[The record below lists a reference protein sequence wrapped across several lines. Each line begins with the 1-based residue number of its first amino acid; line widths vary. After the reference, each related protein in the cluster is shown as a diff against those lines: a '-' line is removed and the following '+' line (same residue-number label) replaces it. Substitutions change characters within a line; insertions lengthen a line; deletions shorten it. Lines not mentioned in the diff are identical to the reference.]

1 MNKIDERQFFPHELK
16 ATFVLRRS
24 KAKKPQLV
32 YMLVRLD
39 KQYKFT
45 LNVKVYPNQYNSEL
59 QQAYISNILKP
70 IDNANNKIVN
80 DKINEYKKRFDDFVS
95 YLCETETKDNLIK
108 ILRDFIYKDINM
120 KKNTTNK
127 SNDPISLLKNVIYND
142 QMTESSKGQY
152 IQKINRLED
161 YCNANNIH
169 LSDINEINLDF
180 LYQFRNWYKM
190 QPSKSRA
197 LKKGDKVTLKVVND
211 TVSKIITTLD
221 KLDDT
226 IYNHVEAKLFR
237 YKPYRIVNN
246 TDDNEIALTE
256 DEVIR
261 IFNLELE
268 GKEAKVRDAFIFQC
282 FTSQRYNDIRN
293 FKERFQLINTDE
305 GEMWVV
311 NQQKGKKLVQI
322 SITKIAKFILD
333 RNNSNIEYGDN
344 HITNDILR
352 GIAEKA
358 GMNEEHI
365 YVKNTADGMQ
375 TYKRKR
381 WECMSTHVARRTLV
395 TIARQNEIDD
405 KLTMSATGHTSV
417 SMIDRYDKGNKTKQ
431 SKKFGEQVDN
441 ILSLNNEGKL
451 EANNNSTNYK
461 DNTSITNAQSVICNM
476 TELLEKV
483 KQEAKQEA
491 KQDVFK
497 AQIKEDKKALA
508 LLGAD
513 AIEIVDANT
522 IDDIEQLICKYQKQY
537 VDIGVDP
544 YTIKAIFHNSEYT
557 TFTEKRKQLI
567 KIVEELKK

>member
-405 KLTMSATGHTSV
+405 KLTMSATGHTSI

-451 EANNNSTNYK
+451 EANNNNSINNIDKTNNSNVQNIMY
-461 DNTSITNAQSVICNM
+461 NM
-476 TELLEKV
+476 SEILEKAKEEGQNNALK
-483 KQEAKQEA
+483 KQI
-491 KQDVFK
+491 D
-497 AQIKEDKKALA
+497 EDKQALA
-508 LLGAD
+508 LLGAS
-513 AIEIVDANT
+513 AIEIADANT
-522 IDDIEQLICKYQKQY
+522 IDTIQQLICKYQQPF
-537 VDIGVDP
+537 INLGVDP
-544 YTIKAIFHNSEYT
+544 YSIKALFHNSEYT
-557 TFTEKRKQLI
+557 TIAEKRKQL
-567 KIVEELKK
+567 KEIVEELKK

>member
-24 KAKKPQLV
+24 KTKKPQLV

-127 SNDPISLLKNVIYND
+127 SNDPITVLKNIIHND

-246 TDDNEIALTE
+246 TEDNEIALTE

-261 IFNLELE
+261 IFNLDLE

-352 GIAEKA
+352 SIAEKA

-405 KLTMSATGHTSV
+405 KLTMSATGHTSI

-451 EANNNSTNYK
+451 EANNNNSINNIDKTNNSNVQNIMY
-461 DNTSITNAQSVICNM
+461 NM
-476 TELLEKV
+476 TELLEKAKEEGQNNALK
-483 KQEAKQEA
+483 KQI
-491 KQDVFK
+491 D
-497 AQIKEDKKALA
+497 EDKQALA
-508 LLGAD
+508 LLGAS
-513 AIEIVDANT
+513 AIEIADANT
-522 IDDIEQLICKYQKQY
+522 IDTIQQLICKYQQPF
-537 VDIGVDP
+537 INLGVDP
-544 YTIKAIFHNSEYT
+544 YSIKALFHNSEYT
-557 TFTEKRKQLI
+557 TMAEKRNQLE
-567 KIVEELKK
+567 KIIEELKQ

>member
-1 MNKIDERQFFPHELK
+1 MNKINERQFFPNELK

-24 KAKKPQLV
+24 RAKKPQIV

-95 YLCETETKDNLIK
+95 YLCDTETKDNLIK

-441 ILSLNNEGKL
+441 ILSLNSEGKL

-491 KQDVFK
+491 KQDAFN

-544 YTIKAIFHNSEYT
+544 YAIKAIFHNSEYT

>member
-237 YKPYRIVNN
+237 YKPFRVQNN
-246 TDDNEIALTE
+246 TEDNEIALTE

-282 FTSQRYNDIRN
+282 FTSQRYNDIKN

-451 EANNNSTNYK
+451 EANNNNSINNIDKTNNSNVQNIMY
-461 DNTSITNAQSVICNM
+461 NM
-476 TELLEKV
+476 TELLEKAKEEGQNNALK
-483 KQEAKQEA
+483 KQI
-491 KQDVFK
+491 D
-497 AQIKEDKKALA
+497 EDKQALA
-508 LLGAD
+508 LLGAA
-513 AIEIVDANT
+513 AIEIADANT
-522 IDDIEQLICKYQKQY
+522 IDTIQQLICKYQQPF
-537 VDIGVDP
+537 INLGVDP
-544 YTIKAIFHNSEYT
+544 YFIKALFHNSEYT
-557 TFTEKRKQLI
+557 TMTEKRNQLE
-567 KIVEELKK
+567 KIIEELKQ

>member
-1 MNKIDERQFFPHELK
+1 MNKINERQFFPNELK

-24 KAKKPQLV
+24 RAKKPQIV

-95 YLCETETKDNLIK
+95 YLCDTETKDNLIK

-451 EANNNSTNYK
+451 EANNNNSINNIDKTNNSNVQNIMY
-461 DNTSITNAQSVICNM
+461 NM
-476 TELLEKV
+476 TELLEKAKEEGQNNALK
-483 KQEAKQEA
+483 KQI
-491 KQDVFK
+491 D
-497 AQIKEDKKALA
+497 EDKQALA
-508 LLGAD
+508 LLGAA
-513 AIEIVDANT
+513 AIEIADANT
-522 IDDIEQLICKYQKQY
+522 IDTIQQLICKYQQPF
-537 VDIGVDP
+537 INLGVDP
-544 YTIKAIFHNSEYT
+544 YFIKALFHNSEYT
-557 TFTEKRKQLI
+557 TMTEKRNQLE
-567 KIVEELKK
+567 KIIEELKQ

>member
-45 LNVKVYPNQYNSEL
+45 LNVKVYPKQYNSEL

-70 IDNANNKIVN
+70 IDNINNKIVN

-127 SNDPISLLKNVIYND
+127 SNDPITVLKNIIHND

-246 TDDNEIALTE
+246 TEDNEIALTE

-261 IFNLELE
+261 IFNLDLE

-352 GIAEKA
+352 SIAEKA

-405 KLTMSATGHTSV
+405 KLTMSATGHTSI

-451 EANNNSTNYK
+451 EANNNNSINNIDKTNNSNVQNIMY
-461 DNTSITNAQSVICNM
+461 NM
-476 TELLEKV
+476 TELLEKAKEEGQNNALK
-483 KQEAKQEA
+483 KQI
-491 KQDVFK
+491 D
-497 AQIKEDKKALA
+497 EDKQALA
-508 LLGAD
+508 LLGAS
-513 AIEIVDANT
+513 AIEIADANT
-522 IDDIEQLICKYQKQY
+522 IDTIQQLICKYQQPF
-537 VDIGVDP
+537 INLGVDP
-544 YTIKAIFHNSEYT
+544 YSIKALFHNSEYT
-557 TFTEKRKQLI
+557 TMAEKRNQLE
-567 KIVEELKK
+567 KIIEELKQ

>member
-405 KLTMSATGHTSV
+405 KLTMSATGHTSI

-451 EANNNSTNYK
+451 EANNNNSINNIDKTNNSNVQNIMY
-461 DNTSITNAQSVICNM
+461 NM
-476 TELLEKV
+476 SEILEKAKEEGQNNALK
-483 KQEAKQEA
+483 KQI
-491 KQDVFK
+491 D
-497 AQIKEDKKALA
+497 EDKQALA
-508 LLGAD
+508 LLGAS
-513 AIEIVDANT
+513 AIEIADANT
-522 IDDIEQLICKYQKQY
+522 IDTIQQLICKYQQPF
-537 VDIGVDP
+537 INLGVDP
-544 YTIKAIFHNSEYT
+544 YSIKALFHNSEYT
-557 TFTEKRKQLI
+557 TMAEKRNQLE
-567 KIVEELKK
+567 KIIEELKQ